1 MKELKSLI
9 KEITFKEIFFLI
21 LILVLYF
28 LPLLI
33 FGIDL
38 NFYNSLQKINV
49 PPFIFSIAWTIIYLC
64 LTFFIFWHYKL
75 KNTPNKKTF
84 WTYLLINYLIE
95 SSYLFVF
102 FGLKNLFLSFA
113 ICLLTFITI
122 ILVAL
127 EAYTSKKQTV
137 ILLIPYI
144 LWSAFAS
151 VLAMLIYIWN

>member
-9 KEITFKEIFFLI
+9 KEITFKEILLLIGI
-21 LILVLYF
+21 LILYF

-33 FGIDL
+33 FGVDL
-38 NFYNSLQKINV
+38 DFYNSLVKINV
-49 PPFIFSIAWTIIYLC
+49 PPFVFSIVWTIIYLC
-64 LTFFIFWHYKL
+64 MTFFIFWHYKL
-75 KNTPNKKTF
+75 KSPHDKRTF
-84 WTYLLINYLIE
+84 WAYLIINYLIE
-95 SSYLFVF
+95 SSYIPIF
-102 FGLKNLFLSFA
+102 FIAHNLFLSFV

-127 EAYTSKKQTV
+127 EAYVSKKQTV